1 VRDCLRLIRNKHHHF
16 DEMPLEFRENVPDQC
31 ALLKYFEDNFPRLLM
46 HCYTTCREHFQRD
59 DPLTIKFDI
68 PCNAAVLLKKKEFM
82 DKNRSSSIVS
92 SITIETTEEH
102 SIHNGEEKVHLAMK
116 AEESSNNIGSNHQA
130 IHSIGENAD
139 ATIGVPATNK
149 RTADSLSQEII
160 AWQGSTA
167 AETLSCRGWIRS
179 ADDWVNR
186 ANEKSRKRD
195 PNLVRCA
202 EDPKFRTRLCNHW
215 DVSQGTKCPMLK
227 KNKCVFAH
235 GPAELRVKE
244 GKRNRWGRLVDANGN
259 NSNPQ
264 HSGGEDTFGAAR
276 SIESARKVE
285 GKWNTGSTPKKR
297 NQSKNK
303 KTPKKS

>member
-1 VRDCLRLIRNKHHHF
+1 
-16 DEMPLEFRENVPDQC
+16 
-31 ALLKYFEDNFPRLLM
+31 
-46 HCYTTCREHFQRD
+46 
-59 DPLTIKFDI
+59 
-68 PCNAAVLLKKKEFM
+68 M